1 MTGLGL
7 QGAFEK
13 LNLRPPFLLGCI
25 HSQGCYLNVVLNVT
39 LYVKPTAQGVVV
51 DWPLQCEGAALHA
64 LQ

>member
-13 LNLRPPFLLGCI
+13 LNLRLPFLLGYI
-25 HSQGCYLNVVLNVT
+25 HSQGCYLNVVLNMAVCKT
-39 LYVKPTAQGVVV
+39 RCLRVVV